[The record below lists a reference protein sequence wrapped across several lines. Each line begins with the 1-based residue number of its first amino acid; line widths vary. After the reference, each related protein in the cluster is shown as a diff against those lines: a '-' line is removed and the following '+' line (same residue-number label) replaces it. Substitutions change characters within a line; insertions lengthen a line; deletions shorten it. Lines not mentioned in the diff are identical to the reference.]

1 MEQYNLYKDIQARTN
16 GEIYL
21 GVVGAVRTGK
31 STFIKR
37 FMEQMV
43 IPHIEDENVRARTR
57 DELPQSAQGK
67 TIMTTEPKFI
77 PKDAAQIRLTD
88 DAGVKVR
95 LIDCVGYMVEGAS
108 GHLENGVERMVKTP
122 WSEQEIPFSQAAETG
137 TRKVIKD
144 HATIGI
150 VVTTDGSVTEIPAAN
165 YQKPSQETVNELKKS
180 GKPFLI
186 LLNSAKPYSEEVRQ
200 MAQQMEMQYG
210 VSVIPVNCEQL
221 RSEDVN
227 HILERILYEFP
238 VVRMNFYLPKWVDL
252 LGQDRPVKK
261 NVIENARKILQE
273 ITYVKDIWN
282 YEFRPDG
289 EYLEKMKLEQM
300 NLSDGTAE
308 IRMEVAQKYYYEN
321 ISELTGV
328 DVHGEYE
335 LIQLIREMSAKKK
348 EYDKVADAMQS
359 VRMKG
364 YGVVSPQLSDIAL
377 DEPEVIKHGSQFGVK
392 IKASSPS
399 IHMIRANIETEIA
412 PIVGSE
418 EQAQGL
424 KQYIKEGQNSQE
436 GVWNTNIF
444 GKTIGELMEDG
455 ISHKISMMDD
465 ESQMKLQDTMQ
476 KIVNDSNG
484 GMVCIII

>member
-1 MEQYNLYKDIQARTN
+1 
-16 GEIYL
+16 
-21 GVVGAVRTGK
+21 
-31 STFIKR
+31 
-37 FMEQMV
+37 
-43 IPHIEDENVRARTR
+43 
-57 DELPQSAQGK
+57 
-67 TIMTTEPKFI
+67 MTTEPKFI
-77 PKDAAQIRLTD
+77 PKDAAQIRLTE
-88 DAGVKVR
+88 DATMKVR
-95 LIDCVGYMVEGAS
+95 LIDCVGYMVEGAT

-150 VVTTDGSVTEIPAAN
+150 VVTTDGSVTDIPAVN
-165 YQKPSQETVNELKKS
+165 YQKPTLETVAELKRS
-180 GKPFLI
+180 GKPYI
-186 LLNSAKPYSEEVRQ
+186 VLLNTAKPYSDEARQ
-200 MAQQMEMQYG
+200 MAQQMMDQYG

-221 RSEDVN
+221 RKEDVN
-227 HILERILYEFP
+227 RILENILYEFP

-252 LGQDRPVKK
+252 LGDDRPVKK
-261 NVIENARKILQE
+261 NVIDNAKKILQE
-273 ITYVKDIWN
+273 ITFVKDVWN
-282 YEFRPDG
+282 YDFKPEG
-289 EYLEKMKLEQM
+289 EYLERIKLEQM

-308 IRMEVAQKYYYEN
+308 IRMEVAQNYYYAN

-328 DVHGEYE
+328 EVHGEYE
-335 LIQLIREMSAKKK
+335 LIRLIREMSARKQ

-377 DEPEVIKHGSQFGVK
+377 EEPEVIRHGTQYGVK

-418 EQAQGL
+418 EQANGL
-424 KQYIKEGQNSQE
+424 KDYIREGQNSAE

>member
-1 MEQYNLYKDIQARTN
+1 MDKYNVYQDMNRRTG

-21 GVVGAVRTGK
+21 GVVGPVRTGK

-122 WSEQEIPFSQAAETG
+122 WSEKEIPFSQAAETG

-165 YQKPSQETVNELKKS
+165 YQKPTQETVNELKKS

>member
-165 YQKPSQETVNELKKS
+165 YQKPTQETVNELKKS

-418 EQAQGL
+418 EQARDLIEYIRAGEESGEGL
-424 KQYIKEGQNSQE
+424 
-436 GVWNTNIF
+436 WTTNIF
-444 GKTIGELMEDG
+444 GKSVGELMEDG
-455 ISHKISMMDD
+455 IRSKIMQMDD
-465 ESQMKLQDTMQ
+465 ECQLKLQDTMQ

-484 GMVCIII
+484 GLICIII

>member
-165 YQKPSQETVNELKKS
+165 YQKPTQETVNELKKS

-418 EQAQGL
+418 EQAQKLRDEACSTGEM
-424 KQYIKEGQNSQE
+424 IKLNQE
-436 GVWNTNIF
+436 LLPNCYLHRTA
-444 GKTIGELMEDG
+444 
-455 ISHKISMMDD
+455 
-465 ESQMKLQDTMQ
+465 
-476 KIVNDSNG
+476 VNDVARVEG
-484 GMVCIII
+484 RTFICTWRGRV